1 MIREIAKVLLIS
13 FLGICLFSCI
23 DEIELPIRVEK
34 PKLVVD
40 GLITNEPGP
49 YLVKLS
55 FTGKYQNSLSTP
67 ANLAL
72 NGAKVT
78 ISDNRGRSSELRQ
91 DVLELGTYR
100 TIDPNFRGNA
110 GYTYKLE
117 VLLPSGEK
125 YATKPGVMQPV
136 APILNLSY
144 EYKKVESL
152 NTTDGYQVFVDTKD
166 PANEQNFYRWSAYG
180 FSRWESTGAICGA
193 FSPILCYQYCWVPTD
208 YPQVLLYSDA
218 SINGNVI
225 KKYPVFLSPIRAI
238 GNHFIEIT
246 QYSLSKDA
254 YTFWSLYEEQR
265 KRVGTIFDP
274 QPAPIEGNLVNQTDP
289 TDIALGYFSV
299 SSVSK
304 KKLTIPIEQNV
315 RTNPSFIKLGDCRK
329 AYINGTL
336 DRPSG
341 WE

>member
-1 MIREIAKVLLIS
+1 MQKITMKFLLLI
-13 FLGICLFSCI
+13 LFAGMLTSCI
-23 DEIELPIRVEK
+23 DEIDLPIRVEK

-40 GLITNEPGP
+40 GLITNENTQ
-49 YLVKLS
+49 YVVKLS
-55 FTGKYQNSLSTP
+55 FTGKYQNSLATP

-78 ISDNRGRSSELRQ
+78 ITDDRGRKTDLKQ

-100 TIDPNFRGNA
+100 TIDPSFVGTI
-110 GYTYKLE
+110 GYSYKLE
-117 VLLPSGEK
+117 VTLPSGDK
-125 YATKPGVMQPV
+125 YSTKPERMNDV

-144 EYKKVESL
+144 EFKNIVA
-152 NTTDGYQVFVDTKD
+152 NNQTDAYQVYLDTKD
-166 PANEQNFYRWSAYG
+166 PGEQQNFYRWSAYG
-180 FSRWESTGAICGA
+180 YSRWESTGALCSAFGPTIC
-193 FSPILCYQYCWVPTD
+193 FQYCWVPTD

-218 SINGNVI
+218 SINGNFI
-225 KKYPVFLSPIRAI
+225 KKVPVFLSPIRAI
-238 GNHFIEIT
+238 GNHFIEVT

-274 QPAPIEGNLVNQTDP
+274 QPAPIEGNLINETDP

-299 SSVSK
+299 SAISK
-304 KKLTIPIEQNV
+304 KKLMIPIDV
-315 RTNPSFIKLGDCRK
+315 SVTGNPDLIPLGDCRK
-329 AYINGTL
+329 AFTNGTL